1 MIVDKGFE
9 SFGRIVGCKTNLHTQ
24 TFELILKLVI
34 CSTVE
39 MGCGNKII
47 ASLQDV
53 IQCDKLS
60 RLPRRGR
67 QSRSSAFESRNT
79 LFEYIGSW
87 IHQTGIDIPELFK
100 SE

>member
-9 SFGRIVGCKTNLHTQ
+9 KLRGIVGCKTDLHTQ

-47 ASLQDV
+47 ASL
-53 IQCDKLS
+53 
-60 RLPRRGR
+60 RM
-67 QSRSSAFESRNT
+67 
-79 LFEYIGSW
+79 LFNAIN
-87 IHQTGIDIPELFK
+87 
-100 SE
+100 